1 VFFCDIFVIANLQ
14 NCGNSLKLCSEVD
27 ECCNLDFIK
36 TAVLILVCLMV
47 VVITAILTSGNKAVV
62 IHTDPYGDTYRIFV
76 RHQDFDPDL
85 NLNPNPDPN
94 PSSFIQLSSSVV
106 EG

>member
-1 VFFCDIFVIANLQ
+1 MFFCDIFVIANLQ

-27 ECCNLDFIK
+27 ERCNLNFIK

-76 RHQDFDPDL
+76 RTRTLTLTLTLTLILTLTLHH
-85 NLNPNPDPN
+85 
-94 PSSFIQLSSSVV
+94 SFGCHLLS
-106 EG
+106 